1 MAYRSSTD
9 EAEFSPS
16 VLIKKGGCIDVII
29 NKYSLTDNILELRLP
44 TSMQWIALAENYQSL
59 RYAPS
64 Q

>member
-16 VLIKKGGCIDVII
+16 VSIKKEGCIDIII